1 MSRKLWANCNGYR
14 LDLLLHS
21 IVMEV
26 ANGSDTALQ
35 GPPHQDQ
42 ADRLQ
47 RLRALLKVTLTR
59 FHFTWNGHQTCK
71 QHGNCVK
78 GGRLQLLSSGYHW
91 IQLRLSH

>member
-59 FHFTWNGHQTCK
+59 FHFTLNGHQTCK
-71 QHGNCVK
+71 QHGNSGK
-78 GGRLQLLSSGYHW
+78 GGGLELLSSG
-91 IQLRLSH
+91 